1 MRCTFFLSIYH
12 CLVKNELYIFL
23 LFSTF
28 NYILNTSLNG
38 HLGFICFLF
47 NILYFTLRVYFPLCL
62 HWKPMTFNFY
72 KQSIG
77 NRIWSRCM
85 STSKRHHALWI
96 DLLYKKTPA
105 ILLTRLSFV
114 YIRLYTAKQSDESQ
128 YHNYNYKSGSK
139 ISLQIH
145 LNVWVINMVTRH
157 KLIRKTPETNT
168 GLIHVNTIEGM

>member
-1 MRCTFFLSIYH
+1 MRCTFFPSIYH
-12 CLVKNELYIFL
+12 CLAKNELYIFL

-47 NILYFTLRVYFPLCL
+47 NILYFTLRVYLPLWL

-77 NRIWSRCM
+77 NRIWSRSM
-85 STSKRHHALWI
+85 STNKRHHALWI

-114 YIRLYTAKQSDESQ
+114 YIYDCTLRNNRTN
-128 YHNYNYKSGSK
+128 HNIITIIINPEVKSRYKY
-139 ISLQIH
+139 I
-145 LNVWVINMVTRH
+145 
-157 KLIRKTPETNT
+157 
-168 GLIHVNTIEGM
+168 

>member
-1 MRCTFFLSIYH
+1 MRCTFFPSIYH
-12 CLVKNELYIFL
+12 CLAKNELYIFL

-47 NILYFTLRVYFPLCL
+47 NILYFTLRVYLPLWL

-77 NRIWSRCM
+77 NRIWSRSM
-85 STSKRHHALWI
+85 STSKRHHPLWI
-96 DLLYKKTPA
+96 DLLYKKTPV

-114 YIRLYTAKQSDESQ
+114 YMYIRLYTAKQSDESQ
-128 YHNYNYKSGSK
+128 YHNSYYNYKSGSK
-139 ISLQIH
+139 ISLH
-145 LNVWVINMVTRH
+145 MSH
-157 KLIRKTPETNT
+157 KHGDET
-168 GLIHVNTIEGM
+168 